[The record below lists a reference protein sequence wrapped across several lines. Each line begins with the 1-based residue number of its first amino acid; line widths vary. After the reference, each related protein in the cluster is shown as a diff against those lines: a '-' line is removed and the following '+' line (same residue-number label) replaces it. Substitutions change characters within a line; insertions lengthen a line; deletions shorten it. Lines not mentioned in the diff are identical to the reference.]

1 MMAAW
6 LVVIEHRL
14 HIHLTR
20 EKTRRPSTG
29 LSPGE
34 RHEITDAPPERSCHD
49 SAIPR
54 ARSSRWHSARSSG
67 AMDARSRRL
76 SSCPGFR
83 PLGCTPD
90 TATARRNCPPTCLA
104 RRARLHVG
112 SCRIFPLNTAAN
124 PAPAHCTQATLQGQ
138 SRQPSMRLHI
148 RLVELVAGSVAEAPF
163 LPGEP
168 WPADSDRAQE
178 RALASL
184 HWRR

>member
-90 TATARRNCPPTCLA
+90 TATARCNCPPTCLA

-124 PAPAHCTQATLQGQ
+124 PAPAHCIQATLARSVPATEHEATRPHCRVG
-138 SRQPSMRLHI
+138 RGLCCRGAIPTGRT
-148 RLVELVAGSVAEAPF
+148 VA
-163 LPGEP
+163 
-168 WPADSDRAQE
+168 
-178 RALASL
+178 
-184 HWRR
+184 RRFR